1 MAPLPNYLKM
11 FRKRS
16 GLSQPEL
23 ARLLGC
29 REGSKVSRYERGERS
44 PSFDTLLAYE
54 VVFRETTQKLFAGES
69 HRARDQIKK
78 RAQAL
83 FRELDAKEPFTPSV
97 KQKMAFLTD
106 LIYPP
111 SVKQP

>member
-1 MAPLPNYLKM
+1 M

-29 REGSKVSRYERGERS
+29 KEGSKVSRYERGDRF
-44 PSFDTLLAYE
+44 PSFDALLAYE
-54 VVFRETTQKLFAGES
+54 IVFRETTQRLFAGVS
-69 HRARDQIKK
+69 HRARAEIKK
-78 RAQAL
+78 RARTL
-83 FRELDAKEPFTPSV
+83 FRELDAKEPFTASV
-97 KQKMAFLTD
+97 KHKMDFLTD

-111 SVKQP
+111 DTRRP

>member
-1 MAPLPNYLKM
+1 M

-29 REGSKVSRYERGERS
+29 KEGSKVSRYERGERA
-44 PSFDTLLAYE
+44 PSFDTLLGYE
-54 VVFRETTQKLFAGES
+54 IVFRETTQKLFAGDS
-69 HRARDQIKK
+69 HRARAEIKK

-83 FRELDAKEPFTPSV
+83 HRELDAMEPFTESV
-97 KQKMAFLTD
+97 KRKMEFLTD
-106 LIYPP
+106 LIFPP
-111 SVKQP
+111 DSKRS

>member
-1 MAPLPNYLKM
+1 M

-29 REGSKVSRYERGERS
+29 KEGSKVSRYERGERS

-54 VVFRETTQKLFAGES
+54 IVFRETTQKLFAGAS
-69 HRARDQIKK
+69 HHARAKIKK

-83 FRELDAKEPFTPSV
+83 FRELDAKEPFTAAV

-111 SVKQP
+111 DATRP